1 LNKHILLITYY
12 WPPDNSSGVQ
22 RWAYFAH
29 YLDKL
34 GHTVEVVTVDP
45 AKASYKNTDDSFTQL
60 VKDIKLHTTSTF
72 ELLKAYSLLTTGD
85 SKKGIPRGSVDDNK
99 SILKKVANKIKA
111 DFFVPDARVGWNR
124 FALTATRLLV
134 KQDTIIITTGP
145 PQSTHL
151 VGLELKNI
159 FPNNTWIADFR
170 DPWLELYSNKDQPQ
184 SKWAALKNARLEDKV
199 LQQADA
205 VTTIGPSLAKMLE
218 KKVSKKEKVHY
229 FYNGYDEA
237 KMENV
242 TPYETPNFTITFI
255 GLLAE
260 DYDTAGFLAALKI
273 FALAHS
279 PTKIALTLA
288 GNIAQS
294 FLNQAN
300 EIENLEVHHKGF
312 VSHTESLRLMKSAS
326 LLFTILPSQEQDE
339 IIISGK
345 MMEYLAARKPIL
357 CIGNRN
363 GDAASLIDQC
373 EAGTVVNHNQS
384 EAMTKFMEQ
393 CYSEEFILKSHTD
406 ISQYSRKEVAD
417 KFAILLKDL

>member
-1 LNKHILLITYY
+1 
-12 WPPDNSSGVQ
+12 
-22 RWAYFAH
+22 
-29 YLDKL
+29 
-34 GHTVEVVTVDP
+34 
-45 AKASYKNTDDSFTQL
+45 
-60 VKDIKLHTTSTF
+60 
-72 ELLKAYSLLTTGD
+72 
-85 SKKGIPRGSVDDNK
+85 
-99 SILKKVANKIKA
+99 
-111 DFFVPDARVGWNR
+111 
-124 FALTATRLLV
+124 
-134 KQDTIIITTGP
+134 
-145 PQSTHL
+145 
-151 VGLELKNI
+151 
-159 FPNNTWIADFR
+159 
-170 DPWLELYSNKDQPQ
+170 
-184 SKWAALKNARLEDKV
+184 
-199 LQQADA
+199 
-205 VTTIGPSLAKMLE
+205 MLE